1 MLSVSSYFSESN
13 KFHKCSAFVFTVDL
27 FSLSFAPTCWV
38 QLLFLRE
45 RGRLFFIVGRLE
57 CFGALRHQSELH
69 SIFVLQLGVWD

>member
-1 MLSVSSYFSESN
+1 MFCVRIYCGFIRP
-13 KFHKCSAFVFTVDL
+13 FVCTN
-27 FSLSFAPTCWV
+27 
-38 QLLFLRE
+38 LLGAVAVFERE